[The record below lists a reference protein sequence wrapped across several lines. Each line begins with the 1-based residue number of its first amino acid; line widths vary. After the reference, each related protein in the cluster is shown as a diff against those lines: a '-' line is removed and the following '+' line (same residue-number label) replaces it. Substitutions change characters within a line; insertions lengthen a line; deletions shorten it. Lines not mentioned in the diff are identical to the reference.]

1 MASAGQEE
9 TIVVGRISGAYGI
22 KGWVKVY
29 SYTDPPEGIFGYSPW
44 RLTRGNQTQT
54 LKIESGR
61 TQGKGLIALPEGY
74 TDRNQAELLIG
85 SEISVGLEQLPDL
98 TQGDYYWF
106 QLQGLRVINTR
117 DEVLG
122 VIDHLLETGANDV
135 MVIHPSAES
144 VDDKKRLVPFVEE
157 EIVKQVDLD
166 GQRIV
171 VSWEKDF

>member
-29 SYTDPPEGIFGYSPW
+29 SYTDPPEGIFDYSPW
-44 RLTRGNQTQT
+44 LLTRGNQTRILT
-54 LKIESGR
+54 IESGR
-61 TQGKGLIALPEGY
+61 PQGKGLVALPEGY
-74 TDRNQAELLIG
+74 TERNEAELLIG
-85 SEISVGLEQLPDL
+85 AEISVALEQLPNL
-98 TQGDYYWF
+98 TQGEYYWF
-106 QLQGLRVINTR
+106 QLQGLTVINTQ

-135 MVIHPSAES
+135 MVIHPGADS

-166 GQRIV
+166 RRLVV